1 MAQNDGQERTEE
13 ATPKRLREARE
24 KGQVARSR
32 ELTTMAMLLA
42 SAGALLFMGE
52 GIVRGL
58 LAIFEKNFT
67 VERERLLDPAA
78 LPNLFLQAVFDAV
91 LLLAPLFVLMV
102 AVAVFASIA
111 ISGWNFSTQ
120 ALAFKWEKLDPI
132 KGMGRIFAVRGLIEL
147 LKALAKFLLIGAV
160 AVGVLWNGMGEFLQL
175 GEQPLHS
182 AMAQTARLLLW
193 SFLLIS
199 LSMIVIALLD
209 VPFQLWDH
217 ARQLKM
223 TRQEVKE
230 EHKQT
235 EGNPEVRGRIRQL
248 QREMAQRRMMAE
260 VPNADVIITNP
271 THYAVALR
279 YDQQRMKAPKVV
291 AMGVDRIAEQ
301 IRAVGEEHGVPLLS
315 APPLA
320 RALYYNAEIDQ
331 EIPAGLYQA
340 VAQVLAYVFHLNEV
354 GGRAEE
360 LNDLPI
366 PEELRHD

>member
-1 MAQNDGQERTEE
+1 MAQNDGQERTEQ

-32 ELTTMAMLLA
+32 ELTTMAMLLS

-52 GIVRGL
+52 GIVKGL
-58 LAIFEKNFT
+58 LAIFEKNFS
-67 VERERLLDPAA
+67 VSRERLFDSAA
-78 LPNLFLQAVFDAV
+78 LPNLFLQAVFDAL
-91 LLLAPLFVLMV
+91 LLLAPLFILMV
-102 AVAVFASIA
+102 TVATFSSIA

-120 ALAFKWEKLDPI
+120 ALAFKWEKLDPV
-132 KGMGRIFAVRGLIEL
+132 KGMGRVFSVRGLIEL

-160 AVGVLWNGMGEFLQL
+160 AAGVLWNEMAQFLQL
-175 GEQPLHS
+175 GDLPLHN
-182 AMAQTARLLLW
+182 ALAHTARLLLW
-193 SFLLIS
+193 SFLVIS
-199 LSMIVIALLD
+199 LSMIIIALLD

-260 VPNADVIITNP
+260 VPNADVVITNP

-279 YDQQRMKAPKVV
+279 YDQRQMRAPKVV
-291 AMGVDRIAEQ
+291 AMGADLVAAQ
-301 IRAVGEEHGVPLLS
+301 IRAVAEEHGVPLLS

-320 RALYYNAEIDQ
+320 RALYHNAEIDQ

-354 GGRAEE
+354 GGEAGE
-360 LNDLPI
+360 LDDLPI
-366 PEELRHD
+366 PEELQHD